1 MPWKAASPYT
11 EICPGRS
18 TVLYLGYYQDETDA
32 GGRAGHYVSLI
43 PRVSR
48 SPLPNPNT
56 FNVLN
61 SESKIL
67 KALFLDPTIVSLSI
81 DRLKNVDLDSPSIT
95 NSDIM
100 ETLSTVKNHY
110 SSDTITGISVRQFIT
125 KCNNE
130 LTTANRENNC
140 IDVTVY
146 ESSMPVDT
154 VSSCTLELGVFDSVF
169 EENATDTFAAHPS
182 IHTSSSSIIYP
193 SITTTP
199 SIRKRVSV
207 RVSTTSPE
215 DICDLNR
222 KKRKI
227 CSVELTPPPMSPPK
241 RRRGRPKKN
250 FLSSPP
256 ATSPPKKKR
265 GRPRKEA

>member
-1 MPWKAASPYT
+1 
-11 EICPGRS
+11 
-18 TVLYLGYYQDETDA
+18 
-32 GGRAGHYVSLI
+32 
-43 PRVSR
+43 
-48 SPLPNPNT
+48 
-56 FNVLN
+56 
-61 SESKIL
+61 
-67 KALFLDPTIVSLSI
+67 
-81 DRLKNVDLDSPSIT
+81 
-95 NSDIM
+95 
-100 ETLSTVKNHY
+100 
-110 SSDTITGISVRQFIT
+110 
-125 KCNNE
+125 
-130 LTTANRENNC
+130 
-140 IDVTVY
+140 
-146 ESSMPVDT
+146 MPVDT

-241 RRRGRPKKN
+241 RRRGRPRKK

-256 ATSPPKKKR
+256 ARALQK
-265 GRPRKEA
+265 RKEEGL

>member
-1 MPWKAASPYT
+1 
-11 EICPGRS
+11 
-18 TVLYLGYYQDETDA
+18 
-32 GGRAGHYVSLI
+32 
-43 PRVSR
+43 
-48 SPLPNPNT
+48 
-56 FNVLN
+56 
-61 SESKIL
+61 
-67 KALFLDPTIVSLSI
+67 
-81 DRLKNVDLDSPSIT
+81 
-95 NSDIM
+95 M

>member
-1 MPWKAASPYT
+1 MCSRANLNAAFS
-11 EICPGRS
+11 
-18 TVLYLGYYQDETDA
+18 
-32 GGRAGHYVSLI
+32 
-43 PRVSR
+43 
-48 SPLPNPNT
+48 
-56 FNVLN
+56 F
-61 SESKIL
+61 
-67 KALFLDPTIVSLSI
+67 
-81 DRLKNVDLDSPSIT
+81 RLKN
-95 NSDIM
+95 SDII

-110 SSDTITGISVRQFIT
+110 SSDTVTGISVRQFIT

-146 ESSMPVDT
+146 ESSMPIDT

-227 CSVELTPPPMSPPK
+227 CFSWTDPSPNVATQKEK
-241 RRRGRPKKN
+241 RQ
-250 FLSSPP
+250 
-256 ATSPPKKKR
+256 TKKKLSEFTTCYE
-265 GRPRKEA
+265 PSKKEKRKA